1 MSRLVFAAVL
11 VAVSALS
18 APSAW
23 AQQYPQKNIEFV
35 IPFGTGGGFDR
46 TVRLISPALERALP
60 HHVQVIPKNVPGA
73 GGRKGMAQ
81 VYRAKPDGYTI
92 VIANM
97 PGAALPA
104 LLGEKV
110 AYDLK
115 KFTWI
120 ARVAGEEYML
130 GVPAKSSIKSIDDLK
145 KLGRPI
151 KVPTTGFGST
161 AFAAGAIIM
170 KALNIPVNHLTGYKG
185 TNQYIVATIRGD
197 ADVALAPVSTY
208 EKFIK
213 SGDIRP
219 ILTTQEKST
228 VGADVPTIA
237 KLGHP
242 ELTGLGIDRYV
253 LAPPGLPD
261 NITKILSDSLAKAM
275 KDPKFVEA
283 AKKTGETVA
292 FLDADNAKK
301 AAQNSLALYSK
312 YKDVIGR
319 H

>member
-1 MSRLVFAAVL
+1 MLRLVITAAIA
-11 VAVSALS
+11 VATAPLS

-23 AQQYPQKNIEFV
+23 AQYPQKNIEFV

-60 HHVQVIPKNVPGA
+60 HKVQVLPKNVPGA
-73 GGRKGMAQ
+73 GGRKGTTL
-81 VYRAKPDGYTI
+81 VYRARPDGYMI

-97 PGAALPA
+97 PGAALPGV
-104 LLGEKV
+104 LGEKV
-110 AYDLK
+110 EYDLS

-120 ARVAGEEYML
+120 ARIASEEYML
-130 GVPAKSSIKSIDDLK
+130 GVPTKSPIKSIDDLK
-145 KLGRPI
+145 KLGRAV
-151 KVPTTGFGST
+151 KLPTTGFGST
-161 AFAAGAIIM
+161 AFAAGAILL

-185 TNQYIVATIRGD
+185 TNQYIVAMIRGD
-197 ADVALAPVSTY
+197 ADAALAPVSTFK
-208 EKFIK
+208 KFLK
-213 SGDIRP
+213 SGDVRP
-219 ILTTQEKST
+219 LLTTEEKST

-253 LAPPGLPD
+253 LAPPGLPA
-261 NITKILSDSLAKAM
+261 NITKILSDSLAMAL
-275 KDPKFVEA
+275 KDPQFVQA
-283 AKKTGETVA
+283 AKKTGESVA
-292 FLDADNAKK
+292 FLDAAAAKK
-301 AAQNSLALYSK
+301 AANASLAIFLK